1 MNLLL
6 TILVAAA
13 GSYLFYKFRIPAG
26 ALIGAIIFS
35 AALNIITGVG
45 TFPGF
50 MKTVLQAVAGA
61 FIGRGY
67 SDVFHHGALFHPGGT
82 HAFQSDTA
90 GPGYCFG
97 LRYACRS
104 Q

>member
-50 MKTVLQAVAGA
+50 MKTVLQPLPVHLLASVSPGMTWLNC
-61 FIGRGY
+61 GGHWPR
-67 SDVFHHGALFHPGGT
+67 VF
-82 HAFQSDTA
+82 
-90 GPGYCFG
+90 
-97 LRYACRS
+97 
-104 Q
+104 

>member
-61 FIGRGY
+61 FIGQRVTRNDLAELATDIGRGY
-67 SDVFHHGALFHPGGT
+67 SDVFHHGAFIP
-82 HAFQSDTA
+82 SWWDS
-90 GPGYCFG
+90 CF
-97 LRYACRS
+97 S
-104 Q
+104 K

>member
-35 AALNIITGVG
+35 AALNIITG
-45 TFPGF
+45 
-50 MKTVLQAVAGA
+50 LSL
-61 FIGRGY
+61 I
-67 SDVFHHGALFHPGGT
+67 HI
-82 HAFQSDTA
+82 
-90 GPGYCFG
+90 
-97 LRYACRS
+97 
-104 Q
+104 

>member
-61 FIGRGY
+61 VLGQRVTRN
-67 SDVFHHGALFHPGGT
+67 DLAELRRT
-82 HAFQSDTA
+82 LAA
-90 GPGYCFG
+90 GILMFFTMV
-97 LRYACRS
+97 L
-104 Q
+104 